1 MRTIKQEE
9 YSKLNKA
16 LYDLE
21 DILECMGVKEFTLS
35 REKHNMKFD
44 SNSENIDTDLIYAFC
59 KDIAQM
65 HDAKFGSQNA
75 HC

>member
-1 MRTIKQEE
+1 MKTIQQEE
-9 YSKLNKA
+9 YTKLNKA

-35 REKHNMKFD
+35 REKHNLKFD
-44 SNSENIDTDLIYAFC
+44 SSSDNIDTDLLYSFC
-59 KDIAQM
+59 NDIAQM
-65 HDAKFGSQNA
+65 HDAKFGNHNV

>member
-1 MRTIKQEE
+1 MRTIQQEE
-9 YSKLNKA
+9 YTKLNKA

-44 SNSENIDTDLIYAFC
+44 SNAENIDTDLLYAFC
-59 KDIAQM
+59 KDIGQM
-65 HDAKFGSQNA
+65 HDAKFGTQNA